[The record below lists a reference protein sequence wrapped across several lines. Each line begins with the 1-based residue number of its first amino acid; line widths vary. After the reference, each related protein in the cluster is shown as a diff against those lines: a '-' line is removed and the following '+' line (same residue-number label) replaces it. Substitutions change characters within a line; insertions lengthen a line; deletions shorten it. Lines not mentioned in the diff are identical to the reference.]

1 MAKSNSERQKQY
13 RDSRFNRG
21 ELGESRI
28 NTFVT
33 FESANNLKRLSVY
46 YNLSKRQILELLINT
61 ANQKLIDNL
70 EIDSPEWNKYFNCEL
85 TAEVTQ

>member
-1 MAKSNSERQKQY
+1 MALSNKERQKQY
-13 RDSRFNRG
+13 RNSRNSRG
-21 ELGESRI
+21 GLGDSRI

-33 FESANNLKRLSVY
+33 FEANNNLNRLSRY

-70 EIDSPEWNKYFNCEL
+70 EIDSS
-85 TAEVTQ
+85 

>member
-70 EIDSPEWNKYFNCEL
+70 EIDSPEWNKYFNCE
-85 TAEVTQ
+85 

>member
-1 MAKSNSERQKQY
+1 MALSNKERQKQY
-13 RDSRFNRG
+13 RNSRFNRG
-21 ELGESRI
+21 GLGESRI

-33 FESANNLKRLSVY
+33 FEAANNLKRLSVY

-70 EIDSPEWNKYFNCEL
+70 EIDSPEWNKYFNCE
-85 TAEVTQ
+85 

>member
-70 EIDSPEWNKYFNCEL
+70 EIDSPEWNKYFNCER

>member
-1 MAKSNSERQKQY
+1 MALSNKERQKQY
-13 RDSRFNRG
+13 RNSRNSRG
-21 ELGESRI
+21 GLGDSRI

-33 FESANNLKRLSVY
+33 FEANNNLNRLSRY

-70 EIDSPEWNKYFNCEL
+70 EIDSPEWNKYFNCD
-85 TAEVTQ
+85 

>member
-1 MAKSNSERQKQY
+1 MALSNKERQKQY
-13 RDSRFNRG
+13 RNSRFNRG
-21 ELGESRI
+21 ELGDSRI

-33 FESANNLKRLSVY
+33 FEAANNLKRLSEY

-70 EIDSPEWNKYFNCEL
+70 EMDSPEWDKYFNCE
-85 TAEVTQ
+85 

>member
-1 MAKSNSERQKQY
+1 MALSNKERQKQY
-13 RDSRFNRG
+13 RNSRNSRG
-21 ELGESRI
+21 ELGDSRI

-33 FESANNLKRLSVY
+33 FEAANNLKRLSEY

-70 EIDSPEWNKYFNCEL
+70 EIDSPEWNKYFDCD
-85 TAEVTQ
+85 

>member
-1 MAKSNSERQKQY
+1 MALSNKERQKQY
-13 RDSRFNRG
+13 RNSRNSRG
-21 ELGESRI
+21 GLGDSRI

-33 FESANNLKRLSVY
+33 FEANNNLNRLSRY

-70 EIDSPEWNKYFNCEL
+70 EIDSPEWKKYFDCD
-85 TAEVTQ
+85 

>member
-1 MAKSNSERQKQY
+1 MALSNKERQKQY
-13 RDSRFNRG
+13 RNSRNSRG
-21 ELGESRI
+21 GLGDSRI

-33 FESANNLKRLSVY
+33 FEANNNLNRLSRY

-70 EIDSPEWNKYFNCEL
+70 EIDSPEWEKYFDCE
-85 TAEVTQ
+85 